1 MLSFISRFTEEVF
14 SILISLIFIYETF
27 KKLSKTYKEYP
38 LMYLDDQIM
47 ECVRDAVDETEINDT
62 QFNVSLSDSTLKNVL
77 RDETAFPAANLTDS
91 FLHQCETKEWL

>member
-1 MLSFISRFTEEVF
+1 
-14 SILISLIFIYETF
+14 
-27 KKLSKTYKEYP
+27 
-38 LMYLDDQIM
+38 MYLDDQIM